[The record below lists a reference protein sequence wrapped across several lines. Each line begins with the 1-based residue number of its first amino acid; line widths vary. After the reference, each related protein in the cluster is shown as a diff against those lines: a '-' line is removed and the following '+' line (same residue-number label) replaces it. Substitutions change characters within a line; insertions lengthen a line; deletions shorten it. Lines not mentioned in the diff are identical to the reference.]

1 MSKVEITIDGKKLEA
16 EEESMIIEIAD
27 AAGIYIP
34 RFCYH
39 EKLSIAANCRMCLV
53 EVDGASKPLPACA
66 TPVTSEMVVKTSSK
80 VAVEAQKGTM
90 EFLLINHPLDCPVCD
105 QGGECPLQ
113 DQALGYGSGGSRF
126 EENKRAVKNLEI
138 GPLIE
143 TEMTRCIHC
152 TRCVRFGQEIAGE
165 GEFGATGRGEHMT
178 ITTFMGKSVDSE
190 VSGNVIDL
198 CPVGALT
205 SKPYRFTARAWE
217 MNSTFSIS
225 PHDALGSNLIIQTLG
240 DEVKRVLPK
249 TNESVNECWLSDR
262 DRFSYEAL
270 NTSDR
275 LINPLIRKEGH
286 MEECSWEDALEVS
299 ANRLR
304 DIIKNS
310 GSNSLGGLCSPTA
323 TLEEFYLFQKLLR
336 GLGSNNVDHRLRQL
350 DFRDDVLAPIYP
362 ISGVNISDI
371 QKLSGVLIVGS
382 NIRKELPLLALRLRH
397 SSKNDGR
404 IATLNPVLFD
414 NNFDTTTEWVVEP
427 KKMASAFAAIARMLA
442 KSLSLETP
450 EELESYPST
459 SQDLKYAED
468 IAQSMTA
475 TNGPKLLII
484 GQLASRLPVAAEI
497 RSIAR
502 WIGHYCDI
510 HIAILPDANSAAGW
524 IAGCIP
530 HRQVNGG
537 PITQPGLN
545 TIDMTR
551 SSLSALLLFGFE
563 PMLDYASPT
572 SLAKTLHEADFVLN
586 FSMFRSA
593 IPSSANVVLP
603 LAPFTEN
610 SGSFLNLEGRLQFSE
625 AAIAPKGLARPGW
638 KILRVLGNMLD
649 LKGFEYV
656 SVDEVSNEVTIPK
669 NVKLHRAQPSIPIV
683 EKKKISNGAD
693 DPVEALECIFDIPI
707 YSTDPIVRRAHSLQN
722 TRDNFR
728 SAAYLHPNKMVQLG
742 INSGTVVTVHSKE
755 GSIRLPVEPDERIL
769 HTCVYI
775 PTARPETAMLSG
787 SERIWL
793 EIGN

>member
-1 MSKVEITIDGKKLEA
+1 MSKIEITIDGKKVEA
-16 EEESMIIEIAD
+16 EEKSMIIEIAD
-27 AAGIYIP
+27 QVGIYIP

-53 EVDGASKPLPACA
+53 EVDGVSKPLPACA

-80 VAVEAQKGTM
+80 IAVEAQKGTM

-113 DQALGYGSGGSRF
+113 DQALGYGDGESRF

-165 GEFGATGRGEHMT
+165 GEFGAAGRGEQMT

-217 MNSTFSIS
+217 MSSTLSIS
-225 PHDALGSNLIIQTLG
+225 PHDALGSNLIVQTLG

-249 TNESVNECWLSDR
+249 TNEFVNECWLSDR

-270 NTSDR
+270 NSSDR
-275 LINPLIRKEGH
+275 LINPLIRNDGR
-286 MEECSWEDALEVS
+286 MEECSWEVALETSTKQLQDV
-299 ANRLR
+299 
-304 DIIKNS
+304 IKNS
-310 GSNSLGGLCSPTA
+310 GSDSLGGLCSPTA

-350 DFRDDVLAPIYP
+350 DFRDDTLAPIFP
-362 ISGVNISDI
+362 MSEVSVSGIE
-371 QKLSGVLIVGS
+371 KLSSVLIIGS

-397 SSKNDGR
+397 LSKNDGR
-404 IATLNPVLFD
+404 IATLNPVFFH

-427 KKMASAFAAIARMLA
+427 RKMVSAFALIAQLLA
-442 KSLSLETP
+442 KSLLLEIP
-450 EELESYPST
+450 AELASYPST
-459 SQDLKYAED
+459 AQDLKYAED
-468 IAQSMTA
+468 IVKSIKAG
-475 TNGPKLLII
+475 NGPKLLII
-484 GQLASRLPVAAEI
+484 GQLANQLPMSADI
-497 RSIAR
+497 RAIAR
-502 WIGHYCDI
+502 WIGYHCGI
-510 HIAILPDANSAAGW
+510 HIAVLPDANSAAGW
-524 IAGCIP
+524 VAGCVP
-530 HRQVNGG
+530 HRNVDGRS
-537 PITQPGLN
+537 ITPPGLDA
-545 TIDMTR
+545 IDMTR
-551 SSLSALLLFGFE
+551 SSLSALLLFGVE
-563 PMLDYASPT
+563 PMLDYASPA
-572 SLAKTLHEADFVLN
+572 SLTKTLNEADFVLS

-593 IPSSANVVLP
+593 IPNSANVVLP

-610 SGSFLNLEGRLQFSE
+610 SGSYLNLEGRLQFSE
-625 AAIAPKGLARPGW
+625 AAITPKGLARPGW
-638 KILRVLGNMLD
+638 KILRVLGNMFN

-656 SVDEVSNEVTIPK
+656 SVDEVSDEVSIPK
-669 NVKLHRAQPSIPIV
+669 NVTLDNAQPSIPTV
-683 EKKKISNGAD
+683 EKQKISNGVNVPAG
-693 DPVEALECIFDIPI
+693 ALERIFDIPI

-722 TRDNFR
+722 THDNFR
-728 SAAYLHPNKMVQLG
+728 SAAYLHPKKMAQLG
-742 INSGTVVTVHSKE
+742 INSGTVVTVYSKE
-755 GSIRLPVEPDERIL
+755 GSVRLPVESDERIL
-769 HTCVYI
+769 QTCVYI
-775 PTARPETAMLSG
+775 PAARHETAMLGG

-793 EIGN
+793 AIGN